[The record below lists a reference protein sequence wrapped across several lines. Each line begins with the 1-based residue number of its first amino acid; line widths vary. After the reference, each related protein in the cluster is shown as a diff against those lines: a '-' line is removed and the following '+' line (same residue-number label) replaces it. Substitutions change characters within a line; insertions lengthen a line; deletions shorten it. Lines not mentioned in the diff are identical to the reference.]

1 MKRFDVRRWV
11 GLGNRRIWEGFLLM
25 VGIWGGLVG
34 CGQKP
39 HSLTIAVIPKSMGED
54 FWGTVEQGARAAA
67 ADLGVQ
73 IEWQGPLT
81 ETDHAAQ
88 NSILENMVSRGVQ
101 GVAIA
106 PLDRKASRKPV
117 ENAVRAGVPV
127 VVFDSELDSDAYV
140 SFVATNNEQGG
151 RLGAEHLAKLLGGKG
166 RVMCMR
172 FVQGTGSTEARAKG
186 FLEAAQAAGLTV
198 LAHPHAEDATVAG
211 CKKTA
216 LNTLESLVK
225 QGRLELD
232 GIFACN
238 DRSTMGVLEALQ
250 DLAKSGVQ
258 IQVRFVGFDF
268 TPRLID
274 ALQKDQIDALV
285 VQNPYKMG
293 YMAVEVLVK
302 HLRGEKVEKF
312 YDTGVQVVTKQRLQ
326 EPEIRKLVGLK
337 ET

>member
-1 MKRFDVRRWV
+1 MRGV
-11 GLGNRRIWEGFLLM
+11 GWILWYGWSGVLLG
-25 VGIWGGLVG
+25 VLVG
-34 CGQKP
+34 CGPSSQSP
-39 HSLTIAVIPKSMGED
+39 SSSSITIAVIPKSMGED

-67 ADLGVQ
+67 RDFGVQ

-81 ETDHAAQ
+81 ETEIAAQ

-106 PLDRKASRKPV
+106 PLDRKASRRPV
-117 ENAVRAGVPV
+117 ENVVRAGIPV
-127 VVFDSELDSDAYV
+127 VVFDSELDSEAYV
-140 SFVATNNEQGG
+140 SFVATHNEKGG

-172 FVQGTGSTEARAKG
+172 FIQGTGSTEARAKG
-186 FLEAAQAAGLTV
+186 FLEAAAGAGLSV
-198 LAHPHAEDATVAG
+198 VAHPHAEDATVAG

-225 QGRLELD
+225 EGRLELE

-238 DRSTMGVLEALQ
+238 DRSTLGVLEALE

-258 IQVRFVGFDF
+258 VQVRFVGFDF
-268 TPRLID
+268 TPRLIE
-274 ALQKDQIDALV
+274 ALQTGKIDALV

-293 YMAVEVLVK
+293 YLAVEVLVR

-312 YDTGVQVVTKQRLQ
+312 YDTGVHIVTAQRLQ
-326 EPEIRKLVGLK
+326 EDPEIRKLLGLQ
-337 ET
+337 

>member
-1 MKRFDVRRWV
+1 MKCSVGQT
-11 GLGNRRIWEGFLLM
+11 GLGIAMASLSFFWGLL
-25 VGIWGGLVG
+25 G

-39 HSLTIAVIPKSMGED
+39 EGITIAVIPKSMGED
-54 FWGTVEQGARAAA
+54 FWGTVEQGARTAA
-67 ADLGVQ
+67 ADLGVR
-73 IEWQGPLT
+73 IEWQGPVT
-81 ETDHAAQ
+81 EMEIAAQ

-117 ENAVRAGVPV
+117 ENTVQAGVPV

-198 LAHPHAEDATVAG
+198 VAHPHAEDATVAG

-216 LNTLESLVK
+216 MNTLEGLVK

-238 DRSTMGVLEALQ
+238 DRSSLGVLEALE

-268 TPRLID
+268 TPRLVEGVM
-274 ALQKDQIDALV
+274 KDQIDALV

-326 EPEIRKLVGLK
+326 EEPEIRKLVGLK
-337 ET
+337 